1 MKTSLILTAL
11 SLVLALPGLAAPKKT
26 DEPAEKPAAKSEA
39 KPSGDAKAKKNTY
52 PLYGQVVTATSRT
65 LTIKGGEGK
74 EDRKYTLNAET
85 VITKADK
92 PATSED
98 IKEGQWVGGL
108 LEKATD
114 GNDKVVKLNLSV
126 KQKAAKPAAK
136 EGESTKTESKT
147 KKKAE

>member
-1 MKTSLILTAL
+1 MKTSILLTAL
-11 SLVLALPGLAAPKKT
+11 SLAFALPTLAAPKKT

-52 PLYGQVVTATSRT
+52 PLYGEVVSCNTRT

-74 EDRKYTLNAET
+74 EDRKYTINTET
-85 VITKADK
+85 VITKNDK
-92 PATSED
+92 PATTAD
-98 IKEGQWVGGL
+98 VKEGQWVGGL

-136 EGESTKTESKT
+136 EGESAKTESKT